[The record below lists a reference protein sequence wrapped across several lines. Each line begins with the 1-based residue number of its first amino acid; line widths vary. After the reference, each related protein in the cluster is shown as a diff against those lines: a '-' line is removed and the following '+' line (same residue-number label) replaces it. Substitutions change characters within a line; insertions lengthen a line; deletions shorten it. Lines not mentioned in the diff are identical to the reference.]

1 MLLLALVTACGG
13 REAAPKGRAL
23 WELDLSVP
31 MAETGD
37 APWGQ
42 AHATHHDVLE
52 RLRQAAD
59 DPDAAGLFLHVAAM
73 EGAWAR
79 VEDLQGAVE
88 RVRKAKKPVHC
99 YAETTDNLGY
109 ALLARACDR
118 ISLTPEGVLN
128 LIGPRAEVLYAHD
141 LLQLLGVTA
150 ELIQIGRYK
159 GVAESFTRTEMT
171 PETRETLDRLLDQLH
186 ARLVADIGKGRS
198 LDAERVGALIDQ
210 GPFTAGA
217 AREARLVDAIAF
229 DDEARERA
237 RQAAKAP
244 RVRRIPLVEAREA
257 PSLFGLLRAMRGGTK
272 KTPDEPRIVLAFLDG
287 TILSGDEQKVRSS
300 HATPFVAAMRRFADD
315 KDVRAVVL
323 RIDSPGGSA
332 LASDRMWHA
341 VRRVAKRKPVIV
353 SIGDMAASGGYYVAC
368 AGTEILARDSSL
380 VGSIGVVGGKVV
392 FEDLASRVGLR
403 VETLKRGRNAGWM
416 SPFTRFSDGER
427 ATLTRLAQ
435 STYEG
440 FVSRVAEGRKL
451 ARADVL
457 PWAEGRLMSGARAR
471 EAHLVDREGGL
482 GEAVALARARAKL
495 GDDAAVETWPRERSL
510 MEALSEWTGI
520 EARAP
525 MLGRTLW
532 PLADMPRS
540 GILDVLLA
548 NEARVAAVLPWTLSI
563 R

>member
-1 MLLLALVTACGG
+1 MACGG
-13 REAAPKGRAL
+13 GDASTPKGRAV
-23 WELDLSVP
+23 WELDLSIP

-37 APWGQ
+37 APWGE

-59 DPDAAGLFLHVAAM
+59 EPDAAGLFLHVGEM
-73 EGAWAR
+73 GGAWAR
-79 VEDLQGAVE
+79 VEDLQVAIE

-99 YAETTDNLGY
+99 YAETSDNLGY
-109 ALLARACDR
+109 AFLARACDR
-118 ISLTPEGVLN
+118 INLAPEGVLN
-128 LIGPRAEVLYAHD
+128 LIGPRAEVVYAHD

-159 GVAESFTRTEMT
+159 GVAESFTKTEMT

-198 LDAERVGALIDQ
+198 LDPERVRGLIDQ

-217 AREARLVDAIAF
+217 AREAKLVDALAF

-244 RVRRIPLVEAREA
+244 RVQRIPLVEERET
-257 PSLFGLLRAMRGGTK
+257 PSLFGILRAMRGGTTK
-272 KTPDEPRIVLAFLDG
+272 APRQPRVVLAFLDG
-287 TILSGDEQKVRSS
+287 TILSGDEQHVRSS
-300 HATPFVAAMRRFADD
+300 HAAPFVAAMRRFADD
-315 KDVRAVVL
+315 ANVRAVVL

-332 LASDRMWHA
+332 LASDLMWHA

-392 FEDLASRVGLR
+392 FEDLAARVGLH

-416 SPFTRFSDGER
+416 SPVTRFSDGER

-440 FVSRVAEGRKL
+440 FVSRVAEGRRL

-482 GEAVALARARAKL
+482 DEALALARTRGKL
-495 GDDAAVETWPRERSL
+495 DDDATVETWPRERTL
-510 MEALSEWTGI
+510 VETLSEWTGV
-520 EARAP
+520 EMHAP

-532 PLADMPRS
+532 PIAGMPRS
-540 GILDVLLA
+540 GIVDVLLA
-548 NEARVAAVLPWTLSI
+548 NEARVATVLPWTLSI